1 MEDGC
6 EKIFRDII
14 GNQFSSAGEDPSVI
28 VQTANPVDRCVFP
41 NGSEH
46 FATDSESTRTLENVF
61 TQYSPA
67 RSAGFLNES
76 KHGLGKLLSP

>member
-41 NGSEH
+41 NGSDH
-46 FATDSESTRTLENVF
+46 FATDSESTRTLQKRIHPIF
-61 TQYSPA
+61 ACKIS
-67 RSAGFLNES
+67 RFLE
-76 KHGLGKLLSP
+76 